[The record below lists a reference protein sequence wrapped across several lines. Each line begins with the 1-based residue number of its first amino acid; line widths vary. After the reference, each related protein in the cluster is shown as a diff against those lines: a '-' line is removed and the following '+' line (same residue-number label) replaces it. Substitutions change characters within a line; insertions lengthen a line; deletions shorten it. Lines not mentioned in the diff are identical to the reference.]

1 MFKQREAIIRLLMDE
16 DQDTVNLTKQQL
28 AEGGTETIPDLK
40 DLLAIDDEKVTAHI
54 REILSKIEVRQAKN
68 AFAEVC
74 LRISDFTDLEDAC
87 WQLAK
92 IFLPGVEVEN
102 YVKQIDSWGAEL
114 RTRVW
119 PSQTEIERV
128 ASMAQFFARELGF
141 RGNSDDYY
149 NAKNSFLP
157 TVIDSKLGI
166 PISLSLIYMIIARR
180 AEIFVEG
187 VNLPGHFV
195 VRHGDVLFDPF
206 HQGRILTTR
215 DCADILTSQKLTLH
229 MSHLE
234 TAAPKLIL
242 MRILANLSYIFEN
255 TDEEAHYQM
264 VSEWIRLLDRK

>member
-1 MFKQREAIIRLLMDE
+1 MFKQREAIIRLLKDE

-28 AEGGTETIPDLK
+28 AAGGTETIPDLK

-54 REILSKIEVRQAKN
+54 REILSKIEVREARI
-68 AFAEVC
+68 AFDDVC
-74 LRISDFTDLEDAC
+74 LRISSFVDLEFAC

-92 IFLPGVEVEN
+92 IFLPGVEIEP
-102 YVKQIDSWGAEL
+102 YIQTIDSWGAEL
-114 RTRVW
+114 RRRVR
-119 PSQTEIERV
+119 TAHNDLERV
-128 ASMAQFFARELGF
+128 AAMAQFFARELGF
-141 RGNSDDYY
+141 HGNSDDYY
-149 NAKNSFLP
+149 NARNSFLP
-157 TVIDSKLGI
+157 TVIDSTLGI
-166 PISLSLIYMIIARR
+166 PISLSLLYMIVARR
-180 AEIFVEG
+180 ADIPVDG

-206 HQGRILTTR
+206 HQGRVLTPR

-234 TAAPKLIL
+234 TAPPKLIL